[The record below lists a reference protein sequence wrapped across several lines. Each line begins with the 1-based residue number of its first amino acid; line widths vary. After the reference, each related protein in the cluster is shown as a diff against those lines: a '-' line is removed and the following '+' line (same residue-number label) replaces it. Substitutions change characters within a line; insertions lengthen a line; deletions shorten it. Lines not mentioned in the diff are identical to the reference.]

1 MGAIQA
7 HSGSFFNLD
16 FIEGKLLPVG
26 DCTMLPVMT
35 PEMIQEAALL
45 LVYFL
50 AAVGAFWTLLLS
62 ARVS

>member
-1 MGAIQA
+1 
-7 HSGSFFNLD
+7 
-16 FIEGKLLPVG
+16 
-26 DCTMLPVMT
+26 MLPVMT
-35 PEMIQEAALL
+35 PEMIQGAAQL